1 MLPPLPSPTEGLMHR
16 DIRGHWVRLETLTRV
31 RWLAVSGQVAALS
44 IGYWGLEL
52 QFNLALCLLIV
63 GVSVI
68 TNLLSSAVFPR
79 SRRLSETEAL
89 LTLLF
94 DTAQLS
100 LLLYLTGGLGNPF
113 ALLLLAPVTIA
124 ATALQLRSTLIL
136 GLVAIALATVL
147 ALNFE
152 PIVLPGGNALILPDL
167 FRFGFWL
174 ALIVG
179 IAFIGLY
186 SRSVAAEKHALTEA
200 LLATRMALAREQ
212 KLTDLGG
219 VVAAAAHEL
228 GTPLATIKLA
238 SAELIDSLGDLP
250 ELREDAVLIREQAE
264 RCREILRSMGRAGK
278 DDLHLHHVPLET
290 LLRDAAA
297 PHAGRGRAI
306 RFSCRPGE
314 GASGADA
321 SRMPQVQRAPGVVHG
336 LRNLIQNA
344 VDFAAAEVR
353 VEAEWDAGT
362 IRIRVIDDGPGYP
375 AHLLGRLGE
384 PYLRDRR
391 EAQRSDTRREYEG
404 MGLGLFIAKTLLE
417 RSGAA
422 VGFFN
427 QNNRQRGASGNDAR
441 QGAVAEL
448 RWNRA
453 DLEVDANRP
462 LGANIP
468 HETVSSPEMN
478 TGLPKY

>member
-1 MLPPLPSPTEGLMHR
+1 MHR

-44 IGYWGLEL
+44 IGYWGLGL
-52 QFNLALCLLIV
+52 QFNLTLCLLIV

-68 TNLLSSAVFPR
+68 ANLLSSAVFPR

-136 GLVAIALATVL
+136 GLVAIALATLL

-152 PIVLPGGNALILPDL
+152 PIMLPGGNTLILPDL

-186 SRSVAAEKHALTEA
+186 SRSIAAEKHALTEA

-238 SAELIDSLGDLP
+238 SAELIDSLAALP

-297 PHAGRGRAI
+297 PHAERGRVI
-306 RFSCRPGE
+306 RFSCQPGAA
-314 GASGADA
+314 ASGAVA

-417 RSGAA
+417 RSGAE

-427 QNNRQRGASGNDAR
+427 QNNRQRGTSGNDLR

-453 DLEVDANRP
+453 DLEVDPNRP

-468 HETVSSPEMN
+468 HETVSRPEMN